1 MVDAELAELISS
13 KDDPEDLFE
22 LINLIGMS
30 SFIPNYAKVLD
41 LSLVYKALQKTTGEI
56 FAIKIVNIV
65 HELLH

>member
-30 SFIPNYAKVLD
+30 S
-41 LSLVYKALQKTTGEI
+41 
-56 FAIKIVNIV
+56 
-65 HELLH
+65 

>member
-41 LSLVYKALQKTTGEI
+41 LMV
-56 FAIKIVNIV
+56 
-65 HELLH
+65 